1 LGARLAAEGGAA
13 AVSEG
18 MRRYFQAIAIGA
30 LVLLGAG
37 AVAFFYRNGSILYF
51 GDAEAHLNIARRIFD
66 SRTPG
71 YNQVGTVW
79 LPLLH
84 WLLIPFVRVDA
95 LWINGLAGAIPS
107 AVAFVIGGGF
117 LFAAARRFFA
127 DDAAACAALALWAL
141 NPNVLYLA
149 SIPMTESLWSASL
162 MGVLYF
168 TLRFRDTQTLWPAAA
183 AGIAALA
190 GTLTRYEGWFVL
202 PFTALYFLLAAKPRR
217 ILPAAIFCAVS
228 GIGPLFVLFHHWW
241 LTGDALAFYRGPY
254 SPRAIQNGVD
264 YPGHHKWGVAAFY
277 FGSAAQICA
286 GAVLAAVAVAGAVVA
301 LRRRAFWG
309 LVLLALPGV
318 FIIWAMYATG
328 GTPIYVPVLKPFSYY
343 NSRYG
348 MALLPFF
355 ALAAASLIPAAP
367 ARARWW
373 AAALMAIACSAPW
386 MLHPTPS
393 SWITWE
399 ESRVNSE
406 GRREWT
412 RQVVEY
418 LKPRYVRGSGILTE
432 TGDFAGIYRRMGI
445 PLRETFTADNDL
457 PYVATTRRPELFLH
471 EEWIV
476 TQGGG
481 DAQSAA
487 IRAGLRDKQYRLEK
501 TIIVKD
507 SPVIEIYRP

>member
-1 LGARLAAEGGAA
+1 MRRRPELVAA
-13 AVSEG
+13 A
-18 MRRYFQAIAIGA
+18 A
-30 LVLLGAG
+30 LVLLSAG
-37 AVAFFYRNGSILYF
+37 AVNFFYRNGSILYY
-51 GDAEAHLNIARRIFD
+51 GDAESHLNIARRIID

-71 YNQVGTVW
+71 YHQVGTVW

-84 WLLIPFVRVDA
+84 WLLIPFVRSDA
-95 LWINGLAGAIPS
+95 MWISGLAGAFPS
-107 AVAFVIGGGF
+107 ALAFVIGGGF

-127 DDAAACAALALWAL
+127 DDAAACGALALWAL

-162 MGVLYF
+162 MALLYF
-168 TLRFRDTQTLWPAAA
+168 TLRFRDTQTLGSAAA

-190 GTLTRYEGWFVL
+190 GTLTRYEGWFVM
-202 PFTALYFLLAAKPRR
+202 PFAALYLLVAAKRRR
-217 ILPAAIFCAVS
+217 ILAAAIFCAIA

-254 SPRAIQNGVD
+254 SPRAIQHGVD
-264 YPGHHKWGVAAFY
+264 YPGNHNWRVAAFY

-286 GAVLAAVAVAGAVVA
+286 GAVLAVAAVAGGTVA
-301 LRRRAFWG
+301 LWRRASWP
-309 LVLLALPGV
+309 LALLALPGV
-318 FIIWAMYATG
+318 FLIWAMHSTG
-328 GTPIYVPVLKPFSYY
+328 GTPIFLPTLEPFSYY

-348 MALLPFF
+348 MAVLPLF
-355 ALAAASLIPAAP
+355 ALAAASLILVTP

-373 AAALMAIACSAPW
+373 AAALLAIACSAPW
-386 MLHPTPS
+386 IAHPTPS

-399 ESRVNSE
+399 ESRVNSV

-412 RQVVEY
+412 RQVIEY

-445 PLRETFTADNDL
+445 ALRETFTADNDL
-457 PYVATTRRPELFLH
+457 PYVAATRRPELFLH

-476 TQGGG
+476 TEGGA
-481 DAQSAA
+481 DSQSAA
-487 IRAGLRDKQYRLEK
+487 IRSGLRDREYRLEK

-507 SPVIEIYRP
+507 SPVIEIYRR